1 MKTPLKLALLLAT
14 AGLIIS
20 YIGKALDGLEAN
32 QEQQQELRDRGS
44 YYRCYGTMKGYSDE

>member
-1 MKTPLKLALLLAT
+1 MKTPLKVALLLAT
-14 AGLIIS
+14 VGLIITF
-20 YIGKALDGLEAN
+20 IGKALDGLEAN